1 MIVRYRDCTMH
12 VRTDEGN
19 LTWKVDHW
27 EGTVII
33 TKGKAVSLADVM
45 PDVDRLIDER
55 NYAILRAK
63 NGYVHEVLAANEKR
77 TVFGGL

>member
-1 MIVRYRDCTMH
+1 MH

-33 TKGKAVSLADVM
+33 TKGQAVSLADVM
-45 PDVDRLIDER
+45 PDVDRLINER
-55 NYAILRAK
+55 NHAILRAK
-63 NGYVHEVLAANEKR
+63 DGHVHEVLEANSKR